1 VKTHG
6 SKSDGLTAAVQLAFS
21 AVFERRD
28 QEVRAA
34 PPNLVSSIP
43 LNFGDPS
50 RDRPAARHPAAT
62 AASLL
67 TIS

>member
-43 LNFGDPS
+43 LNFGDL
-50 RDRPAARHPAAT
+50 PATGQPPGTRRQRLH
-62 AASLL
+62 LY
-67 TIS
+67 